1 MKNGVEEGSEGKGR
15 ERRRK
20 REEQG
25 ERKEGRRKDERIRGA
40 EHKIRLL
47 KERKKIG
54 RKGEVKRE
62 WIKR

>member
-1 MKNGVEEGSEGKGR
+1 M

-47 KERKKIG
+47 KGGRERKSAGKE
-54 RKGEVKRE
+54 K
-62 WIKR
+62 